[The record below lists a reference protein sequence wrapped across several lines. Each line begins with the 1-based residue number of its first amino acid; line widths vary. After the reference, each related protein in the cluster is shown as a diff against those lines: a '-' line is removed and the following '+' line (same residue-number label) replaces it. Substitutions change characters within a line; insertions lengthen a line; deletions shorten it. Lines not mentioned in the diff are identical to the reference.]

1 MGQSLL
7 ILVDTHVVIWL
18 AFEEARLS
26 KKARAA
32 ILEARLNGEGLAISD
47 ISLFELAR
55 AFARERSH
63 LDISVESAL
72 TEVQRRFIVLPI
84 NSRIS
89 LRARNLFQN
98 RRRHSL
104 PHSPGSRR
112 RLQLLGDLC
121 HHVQDGC
128 GRRHHASGRYASCQR
143 PLSLRPRLSSGTGR
157 SSTGIGRGCAD
168 PQPGLRL

>member
-72 TEVQRRFIVLPI
+72 TEVERRFIVLPI

-89 LRARNLFQN
+89 LRALGLPPTYPKDPADRIIGATALVEGIPLITADREIRNS
-98 RRRHSL
+98 RAL
-104 PHSPGSRR
+104 P
-112 RLQLLGDLC
+112 
-121 HHVQDGC
+121 
-128 GRRHHASGRYASCQR
+128 
-143 PLSLRPRLSSGTGR
+143 T
-157 SSTGIGRGCAD
+157 IW
-168 PQPGLRL
+168 

>member
-72 TEVQRRFIVLPI
+72 TEVERRFIVLPI

-89 LRARNLFQN
+89 LRALGLPPTYPKDPADRIIGATALVEGIPLITADREIRNA
-98 RRRHSL
+98 RAL
-104 PHSPGSRR
+104 P
-112 RLQLLGDLC
+112 
-121 HHVQDGC
+121 
-128 GRRHHASGRYASCQR
+128 
-143 PLSLRPRLSSGTGR
+143 T
-157 SSTGIGRGCAD
+157 IW
-168 PQPGLRL
+168 

>member
-72 TEVQRRFIVLPI
+72 TEVERRFIVLPI

-89 LRARNLFQN
+89 LRALGLSPTYPKDPVDRIIGATALVEGIPLITAGREIRNS
-98 RRRHSL
+98 RAL
-104 PHSPGSRR
+104 P
-112 RLQLLGDLC
+112 
-121 HHVQDGC
+121 
-128 GRRHHASGRYASCQR
+128 
-143 PLSLRPRLSSGTGR
+143 T
-157 SSTGIGRGCAD
+157 IW
-168 PQPGLRL
+168 

>member
-26 KKARAA
+26 KTARAA
-32 ILEARLNGEGLAISD
+32 ILETRLNGEGLAISD

-72 TEVQRRFIVLPI
+72 TEVERRFIVLPI

-89 LRARNLFQN
+89 LRALGLPPTYPKDPADRIIGATALVEGIPLITADREIRNS
-98 RRRHSL
+98 RAL
-104 PHSPGSRR
+104 P
-112 RLQLLGDLC
+112 
-121 HHVQDGC
+121 
-128 GRRHHASGRYASCQR
+128 
-143 PLSLRPRLSSGTGR
+143 T
-157 SSTGIGRGCAD
+157 IW
-168 PQPGLRL
+168 